1 MSIVAPSS
9 SVTKPVV
16 RFAIPDLEL
25 VTVMEDAED
34 VEDTE
39 DDTEYLSNNARTKRK
54 TRKIVPPK
62 KPVTKMRKA
71 RQNQRKRASSR
82 GEDSERKDTVS

>member
-1 MSIVAPSS
+1 MFGLVFILPLLTSE
-9 SVTKPVV
+9 
-16 RFAIPDLEL
+16 EL
-25 VTVMEDAED
+25 FVPPED
-34 VEDTE
+34 VDDAE
-39 DDTEYLSNNARTKRK
+39 DDTEHLSKNDRRKRK

-82 GEDSERKDTVS
+82 GEDSVRKDSVS

>member
-1 MSIVAPSS
+1 MTEISIVAPSS
-9 SVTKPVV
+9 SAPKPVV

-39 DDTEYLSNNARTKRK
+39 DDTEDLSNNVRTKRK
-54 TRKIVPPK
+54 TREIVPPK
-62 KPVTKMRKA
+62 KPGTKLRKA
-71 RQNQRKRASSR
+71 R
-82 GEDSERKDTVS
+82 